1 MVTSRKTSDY
11 LRGLIPG
18 AEYVRSEQNPALPP
32 ESMQLLK
39 TLTAALR
46 PRRILEIGTNV
57 GMSGITML
65 NACACAELRTV
76 EMNEQTAAAAR
87 ENFFAAGLYKRAHV
101 ITGRAEEVLPYM
113 SGSYELIFLDGPKG
127 QYEELCTYLL
137 PLLSAG
143 GVLVCDNV
151 LFRGMVTGDK
161 KVTSRKKTLVKKLD
175 AFLRSLYADESL
187 ITTVLPIGDGV
198 SISYKKAAEK

>member
-46 PRRILEIGTNV
+46 PGRILEIGTNV

-65 NACACAELRTV
+65 NACACAELWTV

-87 ENFFAAGLYKRAHV
+87 EK
-101 ITGRAEEVLPYM
+101 
-113 SGSYELIFLDGPKG
+113 
-127 QYEELCTYLL
+127 
-137 PLLSAG
+137 
-143 GVLVCDNV
+143 
-151 LFRGMVTGDK
+151 
-161 KVTSRKKTLVKKLD
+161 
-175 AFLRSLYADESL
+175 
-187 ITTVLPIGDGV
+187 
-198 SISYKKAAEK
+198 